1 MTSHPEFSLRLP
13 GWVDIFLAKNTFSF
27 DSAEDRMQFV
37 IALAEQNILNGGGPF
52 AAAVFTCDSHE
63 LIAPGINLVVPLN
76 CSMMH
81 AEMVA
86 ISLAQQKMRTF
97 DLGGADI
104 PEMELVTS
112 TEPCAMC
119 MGAVPWS
126 GIHRLVCGAR
136 DEDARIVGFD
146 EGAKPE
152 HWEQELKKRGIEIVQ
167 DICRAQA
174 AQVLKD
180 YLQTGGLVY
189 NGRQATK

>member
-1 MTSHPEFSLRLP
+1 MPSLPGFSLRLP
-13 GWVDIFLAKNTFSF
+13 EWVDAFLTQNHFSF
-27 DSAEDRMQFV
+27 DSPEDRMRFV
-37 IALAEQNILNGGGPF
+37 IALAEQNIRHGGGPF
-52 AAAVFTCDSHE
+52 AAAVFTQESHE
-63 LIAPGINLVVPLN
+63 LVAPGVNLVVPLN
-76 CSMMH
+76 CSMLH

-86 ISLAQQKMRTF
+86 ISLAQQKMQTF

-136 DEDARIVGFD
+136 DEDARTVGFD

-152 HWEQELKKRGIEIVQ
+152 HWEQELQKRGIQVIQ
-167 DICRAQA
+167 DVCREQA
-174 AQVLKD
+174 AEVLKN
-180 YLQTGGLVY
+180 YLQTGGLLY